1 MNREENNQWHLSK
14 SVPVTFILAIVAQTV
29 ALIWFVATLRNDVD
43 VNRQSIGRNL
53 SGIEQNKEQ
62 ISQLRVVVQSQAVTL
77 ARIDENIKAIRSAVE
92 EFRKQD

>member
-53 SGIEQNKEQ
+53 SGIEQNQEQ
-62 ISQLRVVVQSQAVTL
+62 INQLRVVVQSQAVTL

>member
-1 MNREENNQWHLSK
+1 MSERDNQWHLSK

-43 VNRQSIGRNL
+43 VNRGSISRNL
-53 SGIEQNKEQ
+53 ASIEQNNEE
-62 ISQLRVVVQSQAVTL
+62 IANLRVVVQSQAVTL

-92 EFRKQD
+92 EFKKEN